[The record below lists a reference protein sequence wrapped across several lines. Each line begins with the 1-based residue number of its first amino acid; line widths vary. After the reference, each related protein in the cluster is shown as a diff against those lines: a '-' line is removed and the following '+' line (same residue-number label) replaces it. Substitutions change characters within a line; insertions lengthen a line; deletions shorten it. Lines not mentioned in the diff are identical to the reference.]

1 MTTLLAVAAI
11 SLNGTALCHRDTVKE
26 RNSILSP
33 FDLLPQSAPGQD
45 ADLLAGHLDT
55 FKHFTI
61 NPPGNTAD
69 LVVLCCVIPG

>member
-1 MTTLLAVAAI
+1 MTTLLVVAAI
-11 SLNGTALCHRDTVKE
+11 SLNGNALCYTDTLKA

-33 FDLLPQSAPGQD
+33 FNLLPQSAPGQD
-45 ADLLAGHLDT
+45 ADILAGHFGT

-69 LVVLCCVIPG
+69 LVVLCCIMPG